1 MDADLQFGDISVN
14 LNTRPDRTIADLVHD
29 GEVDVELLPDVVLA
43 HDTGLKLLLAPAEPQ
58 FADTILPDMVSDIIK
73 EMKNL
78 FKAIVIDTN
87 SQLND
92 IALNVLEH
100 ADYVLVV
107 TVPELPAI
115 KSAKSFLELAARL
128 EFPPEKLGVVVN
140 RANEPGGVR
149 PGQIAKV
156 LKLEQPYLVPDEARL
171 HMASFRGIT
180 IIQEDVNTPAS
191 KAFLQIAS
199 DIWQTLAEPDEAEEM
214 VGAEV
219 VA

>member
-1 MDADLQFGDISVN
+1 MADIV
-14 LNTRPDRTIADLVHD
+14 
-29 GEVDVELLPDVVLA
+29 
-43 HDTGLKLLLAPAEPQ
+43 
-58 FADTILPDMVSDIIK
+58 LPDMVPDIIK

-78 FKAIVIDTN
+78 FNAIVIDTN
-87 SQLND
+87 SQLTD
-92 IALNVLEH
+92 VTLNVLDQ

-115 KSAKSFLELAARL
+115 KSAKSFLELATKL

-156 LKLEQPYLVPDEARL
+156 LKLEQPFLVPDEARL
-171 HMASFRGIT
+171 HMAMYKGIT
-180 IIQEDVNTPAS
+180 IIQEDVNAPAS
-191 KAFLQIAS
+191 KAFMQVAT
-199 DIWQTLAEPDEAEEM
+199 DIWQSLAEPVEEELASAEA
-214 VGAEV
+214 